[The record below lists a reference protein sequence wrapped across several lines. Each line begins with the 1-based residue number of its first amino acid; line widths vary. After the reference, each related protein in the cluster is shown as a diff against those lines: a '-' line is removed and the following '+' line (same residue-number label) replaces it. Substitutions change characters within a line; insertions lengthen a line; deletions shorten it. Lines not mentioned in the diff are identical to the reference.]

1 MKKTLLLAF
10 AASTLLGMSAAS
22 AQTIGIGPG
31 GPSID
36 LRSERQ
42 RERDFRRERE
52 ERELRRDRYERR
64 TERYERRGCRT
75 VTVREET
82 DDGRTIIRKRRQC

>member
-1 MKKTLLLAF
+1 MKKTLVLAF
-10 AASTLLGMSAAS
+10 AAATLLGATAVS
-22 AQTIGIGPG
+22 AQTIDLGGRG

-36 LRSERQ
+36 LRNDRQ

-52 ERELRRDRYERR
+52 ERELRRADRYERV
-64 TERYERRGCRT
+64 ERRGCRT

-82 DDGRTIIRKRRQC
+82 GDGRTIIRKRRDC

>member
-1 MKKTLLLAF
+1 MKKTLLVAF
-10 AASTLLGMSAAS
+10 AASTLLGATAVS
-22 AQTIGIGPG
+22 AQVVDLGGRG

-42 RERDFRRERE
+42 RERDYRRERE
-52 ERELRRDRYERR
+52 ERRADRYERV
-64 TERYERRGCRT
+64 ERRGCRT

-82 DDGRTIIRKRRQC
+82 GDGRTIIRKRREC